1 MEISR
6 SPFYVFDFDQHALV
20 AIACRMTLT
29 LIILT
34 LQCCKLGERRRFD
47 TQIVLC

>member
-1 MEISR
+1 MRGS
-6 SPFYVFDFDQHALV
+6 VV

-34 LQCCKLGERRRFD
+34 LQCCKLGERD